1 MLLDGGR
8 VRLVRCLDLALS
20 AEEAAVS
27 EERTVMPLLQQ
38 TLAYAEDQIG
48 QPISRLLL
56 CGFGTD
62 TDSLGRQAQRVLKVN
77 YAPLRSK
84 FGAPTQAN
92 AGLLGLLE
100 QYAA

>member
-1 MLLDGGR
+1 
-8 VRLVRCLDLALS
+8 
-20 AEEAAVS
+20 
-27 EERTVMPLLQQ
+27 MPLLQQ

-56 CGFGTD
+56 SGFGPD
-62 TDSLGRQAQRVLKVN
+62 TDFLGRQAQRELKIN

-84 FGAPTQAN
+84 FGAPSQAN